1 MKQAELERLLA
12 LADEVEDL
20 ERRLARAEVLAA
32 EVARDQD
39 VVAAAPRVGAAMER
53 AAAALEP
60 IARELEREW
69 VDQGPLVAAW
79 QGAVEFEQVAEAAGA
94 DPVPSA
100 AEAEAARLDVEAAR
114 LATRRQRELI
124 DREREAMSRAVGRSP
139 FDVDIPEGGADAR
152 PEAAR
157 REALALAD
165 VAQEAAHEVAEA
177 GSAAAER
184 AADARAELSGL
195 GDPAALRRELDELR
209 SRLPEEVTLGEDAP
223 ASAGVKLERAGV
235 RVR

>member
-32 EVARDQD
+32 ELARDEQ

-53 AAAALEP
+53 AAVALEP

-69 VDQGPLVAAW
+69 VDQGPLVTAW
-79 QGAVEFEQVAEAAGA
+79 QRAYELEQVAEAAGA
-94 DPVPSA
+94 DPLSSA
-100 AEAEAARLDVEAAR
+100 EEAEAARLHVEAAR

-124 DREREAMSRAVGRSP
+124 DREREAMADALEEAPFAVELP
-139 FDVDIPEGGADAR
+139 PGGDDAR

-157 REALALAD
+157 REVLALVDAAAGAVHD
-165 VAQEAAHEVAEA
+165 AEEAEEAAARH
-177 GSAAAER
+177 AAE
-184 AADARAELSGL
+184 ARAELERL
-195 GDPAALRRELDELR
+195 GDPADLRRELDAAR
-209 SRLPEEVTLGEDAP
+209 ARLPAEATLDASAP
-223 ASAGVKLERAGV
+223 ASAAVRLARAGV

>member
-1 MKQAELERLLA
+1 MKPAELEHLV
-12 LADEVEDL
+12 EVAERVERL
-20 ERRLARAEVLAA
+20 ERRLARAETLTTELAHD
-32 EVARDQD
+32 EE
-39 VVAAAPRVGAAMER
+39 VVAAAPEVGAALER
-53 AAAALEP
+53 AGVALEP
-60 IARELEREW
+60 ITRELEREW
-69 VDQGPLVAAW
+69 VDQGPLVTAW
-79 QGAVEFEQVAEAAGA
+79 QRAFELEQIAEAAGV
-94 DPVPSA
+94 DPGPSIQD
-100 AEAEAARLDVEAAR
+100 AEAARRQVESAR

-124 DREREAMSRAVGRSP
+124 DRELEAMSRAVGRSP

-184 AADARAELSGL
+184 AADRAELSGL

>member
-1 MKQAELERLLA
+1 MKPAELEHLVELA
-12 LADEVEDL
+12 ERVERL
-20 ERRLARAEVLAA
+20 ERRLARAETLTIELAHD
-32 EVARDQD
+32 EE
-39 VVAAAPRVGAAMER
+39 VVAAAPEVGAALER
-53 AAAALEP
+53 AGVALEP
-60 IARELEREW
+60 ITRELEREW
-69 VDQGPLVAAW
+69 VDQGPLVTAW
-79 QGAVEFEQVAEAAGA
+79 QRAFELEQIAEAAGA
-94 DPVPSA
+94 DPGPSIQD
-100 AEAEAARLDVEAAR
+100 AEAARRQVESAR

-139 FDVDIPEGGADAR
+139 FDVVIPEGGADAR

>member
-1 MKQAELERLLA
+1 MKPAELERLLA

-32 EVARDQD
+32 ELNRDRD
-39 VVAAAPRVGAAMER
+39 VVAAAPRVRAAMEA

-79 QGAVEFEQVAEAAGA
+79 QRAAELEQVAEAAGA
-94 DPVPSA
+94 DPLPSA
-100 AEAEAARLDVEAAR
+100 EEAEAARLNVEAAR

-124 DREREAMSRAVGRSP
+124 DRERDAMADALDGAPLAVELP
-139 FDVDIPEGGADAR
+139 PGGDDAR

-157 REALALAD
+157 REVLALIGTAT
-165 VAQEAAHEVAEA
+165 EAAHEAQEA
-177 GSAAAER
+177 GSTAAHQAAE
-184 AADARAELSGL
+184 ASAELERV
-195 GDPAALRRELDELR
+195 GDPADLRRDLEAARE
-209 SRLPEEVTLGEDAP
+209 RLPDEVTLDASAP
-223 ASAGVKLERAGV
+223 ASAAVRLARAGV